1 MRSNL
6 NEHSFIDSENVK
18 HVINTSWIKGRW
30 PKKVSGWELL
40 YKIIVDNLEVGNGK
54 EA

>member
-18 HVINTSWIKGRW
+18 HVINTSWIKGGR
-30 PKKVSGWELL
+30 PKKVNGWELL
-40 YKIIVDNLEVGNGK
+40 CKIIVDNLEGGNGR